1 MLNNRIQN
9 RLSAEH
15 IAYCAGLFDGEGCV
29 QYKIYPRK
37 YKSGNMGKVWGITME
52 INMTEI
58 EPLHYFLNVVKHG
71 SVTYKKNYG
80 IGKKDQW
87 RWRVSHRKAFAV
99 AKMIYPYSI
108 VKRPKL
114 LKNN

>member
-1 MLNNRIQN
+1 VSLI
-9 RLSAEH
+9 
-15 IAYCAGLFDGEGCV
+15 
-29 QYKIYPRK
+29 
-37 YKSGNMGKVWGITME
+37 
-52 INMTEI
+52 
-58 EPLHYFLNVVKHG
+58 
-71 SVTYKKNYG
+71 KKNYG

-114 LKNN
+114 LKIINHYELSMPTDILKEKAKFSNF